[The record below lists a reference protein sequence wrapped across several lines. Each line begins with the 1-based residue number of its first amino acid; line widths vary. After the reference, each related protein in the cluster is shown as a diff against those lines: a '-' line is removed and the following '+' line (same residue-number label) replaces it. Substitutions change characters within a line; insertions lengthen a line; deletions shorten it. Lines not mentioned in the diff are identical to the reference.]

1 MRLQEAESG
10 REGARMGGRT
20 AKGVARELAKRSV
33 VSLAATQAGQRVLQ
47 FCANRDLVPARVSA
61 GHDVASLVRE
71 APTEM
76 SQEERGFLYALVRGC
91 RPRRVLEIGTS
102 EGGSSLVMALAM
114 EENGGDGHVW
124 TIDPLPRIPFD
135 PALFRGRVDSVTGT
149 SPEAVEDVAR
159 RAGGPF
165 DLAVIDGIH
174 IHKQAAADLAAV
186 RSHLAEGA
194 FVLMHDA
201 FHFGVSEAA
210 RELVERDPQVHDVG
224 YPCNRPRRVGERVTH
239 AGFRMLRVGAPAVD
253 VRPLVE
259 PVWAEVGMTPPLS
272 PDLVDHDFWYC
283 WAIDPCAYCREHGLD
298 PLSPPKEDQPPG

>member
-1 MRLQEAESG
+1 MSTTSQTVR
-10 REGARMGGRT
+10 R
-20 AKGVARELAKRSV
+20 LAKRSV
-33 VSLAATQAGQRVLQ
+33 AALAGSGSGQRVLQ
-47 FCANRDLVPARVSA
+47 FCSDRELVPPSRLPRT
-61 GHDVASLVRE
+61 DVLSLVAT

-91 RPRRVLEIGTS
+91 QPRRVLEIGTS
-102 EGGSSLVMALAM
+102 EGGSALVMATAM
-114 EENGGDGHVW
+114 EANGGEGRIW
-124 TIDPLPRIPFD
+124 TIDPMPRIAFD
-135 PALFRGRVDSVTGT
+135 PALFRGRVESVVGA
-149 SPEAVEDVAR
+149 SPGAVTEVAG

-186 RSHLAEGA
+186 RPHLADGA

-210 RELVERDPQVHDVG
+210 RELVESDPEVHDVG

-239 AGFRMLRVGAPAVD
+239 AGFRMLRIGARSVD
-253 VRPLVE
+253 VAPLVA
-259 PVWAEVGMTPPLS
+259 PTWAEVGLEPPLS

-283 WAIDPCAYCREHGLD
+283 WAIEPCAYCQEHGLD
-298 PLSPPKEDQPPG
+298 PLSPPPQDATQPG